1 VNSLKERYFY
11 KVLAGSTGILFTAAS
26 QMIIVRG
33 LGPKTYGDF
42 TFLTGFFGQVT
53 GFLDMGTSTGF
64 YTKLSQRQG
73 EFKLVKF
80 YFCFMAAVF
89 LIIMSGVAF
98 AHIYSLYGYLW
109 PQQEINY
116 IYLAAVWGTFFWAA
130 QILSQMIDAYGLTVI
145 GEKIRIVQR
154 GAALVLISLLY
165 FLHLLNLESL
175 FYYHYLVMGV
185 GGYFLVSWIIRHG
198 YLKAKGSRISRV
210 EAGNYIREFYHYSHP
225 LFTYSLL
232 AMVVGIFDR
241 WLLQVFGGSIQQ
253 GFYGL
258 SYQIGVIC
266 FLSASAMTPLL
277 LREFS
282 IAYGN
287 KDMKQ
292 IAVLF
297 RRYIPLLYSITAYF
311 SCFIVV
317 QADNVINLFGGDKY
331 REAAVAVAI
340 MALFPI
346 HQTYGQMSSSVFYAT
361 GQTRLF
367 RNISVLSMI
376 FSLPITYFLIAPPE
390 RFGMGAGAVGL
401 AVKMV
406 LVQFVDVNIALY
418 FNMKFLKLS
427 FLKYFGHQILNVTC
441 LLAVALVATAC
452 ATYMVSPQESRILNF
467 AMSGVLYTIAAIAI
481 TFLFPAIFGLRE
493 GDVRA
498 LLNTARGKT

>member
-11 KVLAGSTGILFTAAS
+11 KVLTGSTGILFTAAS

-42 TFLTGFFGQVT
+42 TFLTGFFGQVI
-53 GFLDMGTSTGF
+53 GFLDMGTSIGF
-64 YTKLSQRQG
+64 YTKLSQRQV

-80 YFCFMAAVF
+80 YFCFMTAVF

-98 AHIYSLYGYLW
+98 AHIYSFSGYLW

-116 IYLAAVWGTFFWAA
+116 IYLAAVYGTLFWAT
-130 QILSQMIDAYGLTVI
+130 QILSQMIDAYGMTVI

-185 GGYFLVSWIIRHG
+185 GGYFLVSWIIQHD
-198 YLKAKGSRISRV
+198 YLKAKGCRISRV
-210 EAGNYIREFYHYSHP
+210 EATNYMREFYRYSHP

-232 AMVVGIFDR
+232 AMLVGIFDK
-241 WLLQVFGGSIQQ
+241 WLLQRFGGSIQQ

-258 SYQIGVIC
+258 SYQIGAIC

-287 KDMKQ
+287 RDMKQ

-317 QADNVINLFGGDKY
+317 QADNVINLFGGEKY

-367 RNISVLSMI
+367 RNISVLTMI

-390 RFGMGAGAVGL
+390 HLGIGAGAIGL

-418 FNMKFLKLS
+418 FNTKFLKLS
-427 FLKYFGHQILNVTC
+427 FLKYFGHQLLNVTC
-441 LLAVALVATAC
+441 LLAAALVATAC
-452 ATYMVSPQESRILNF
+452 ATYIVSPQESRILNF
-467 AMSGVLYTIAAIAI
+467 TMSGVLYTGVAIAI
-481 TFLFPAIFGLRE
+481 TFLVPAVFGLRE

-498 LLNTARGKT
+498 LLNTLRGKA